1 MEIKKVDSQGRISLP
16 AEWRKEVLGD
26 SEEVYVFREGESLV
40 VRPRREPDLV
50 QHFDSITVDV
60 EAETF
65 EDYHRLR
72 KELLSE
78 K

>member
-1 MEIKKVDSQGRISLP
+1 MVIKKVDSQGRISLP

-26 SEEVYVFREGESLV
+26 SKEVCMFREGEFLV
-40 VRPRREPDLV
+40 VRPKREPDLV
-50 QHFDSITVDV
+50 RHFDSIAVDV

-65 EDYHRLR
+65 GDYHRL
-72 KELLSE
+72 KNALLRE